1 MLTLPVI
8 VSRQAAYST
17 PGSRLSA
24 SSQVTK
30 SPVAHPLSIHQV
42 TKYFFRNSFLLK
54 TIHFNGGVPPA
65 CVSLTATTP
74 SPVYAIPYSL
84 LFKLLRT
91 LLRFFALTKMPTLLF
106 SSDSAL
112 CAKKTRGRR
121 GEQLGD

>member
-1 MLTLPVI
+1 MVGSKAPYPPPV
-8 VSRQAAYST
+8 
-17 PGSRLSA
+17 SRLSD

-30 SPVAHPLSIHQV
+30 SPVAHSLSIHQV

-54 TIHFNGGVPPA
+54 TIHFNGGYPLLA
-65 CVSLTATTP
+65 SLSRPRPLLPCMP
-74 SPVYAIPYSL
+74 SPIRF